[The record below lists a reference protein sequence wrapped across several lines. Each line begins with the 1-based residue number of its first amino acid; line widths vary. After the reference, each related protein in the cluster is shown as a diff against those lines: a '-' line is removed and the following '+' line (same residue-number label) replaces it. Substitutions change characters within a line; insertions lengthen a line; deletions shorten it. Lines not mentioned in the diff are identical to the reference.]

1 MSEIFYWAVVKAVL
15 LFGAEIWVLLTVM
28 YRKLEGVHVGFL
40 GQVRG
45 QKSKRERAG
54 NWRSAAESRVLK
66 EAGTQTMGTYIEKWQ
81 VTVVEWVLLRSI
93 LKIFNIITGYQ

>member
-1 MSEIFYWAVVKAVL
+1 ML
-15 LFGAEIWVLLTVM
+15 LFGAETRVLSAEL

-66 EAGTQTMGTYIEKWQ
+66 EAGTQTLGIYIDKRQ
-81 VTVVEWVLLRSI
+81 AIVAEWGALWM
-93 LKIFNIITGYQ
+93 II